1 MNKIAIGIGIGLAAI
16 TAVILIVVYGDVVTA
31 KDENNDGN
39 PIQLIA
45 ACTGEGTE
53 LVSCTW
59 IPLDKSKRTE
69 AEQVLAKRAE
79 SN

>member
-39 PIQLIA
+39 PIQLVA
-45 ACTGEGTE
+45 VCEGQGTA

-69 AEQVLAKRAE
+69 AEKELAERAK
-79 SN
+79 